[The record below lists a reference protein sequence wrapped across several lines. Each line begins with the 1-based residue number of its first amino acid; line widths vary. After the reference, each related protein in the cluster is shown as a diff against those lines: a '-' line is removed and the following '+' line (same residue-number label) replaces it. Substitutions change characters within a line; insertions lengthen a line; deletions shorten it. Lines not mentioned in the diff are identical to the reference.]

1 MIITAH
7 RDGRIVSIDGI
18 ALFKTSIIIARN
30 TPGRETE
37 GFLTGHLHFLNFI
50 DRPNDEREISVKGA
64 VEHIPHITLAF
75 GGLFLAMRTDFP
87 AQRSGIV
94 QYIIAVGCL
103 NDVHNVR
110 KIFFQPA
117 VKLWGKAAITVTV
130 AVDTLH
136 ADFLLHCLPI
146 LSKHNGS
153 PSYYESQ
160 SSNSLSELSI
170 GNELKFLFSWFFLSD
185 ARTVGVAPRTTYV
198 VIVTIIVIA
207 PTAVKTNHI
216 PFFIGVIVANYISTF
231 LAFIVMLESY
241 VDCFLFFFSETHSAE
256 TAACAVSLQSFH
268 VQPQSQTSVAESSTV
283 WGVFGSRI
291 SFIIVTI
298 PSIRVCASMTFAR
311 TFSKSRGK

>member
-1 MIITAH
+1 LPAI
-7 RDGRIVSIDGI
+7 
-18 ALFKTSIIIARN
+18 
-30 TPGRETE
+30 PGRETE

-50 DRPNDEREISVKGA
+50 DRPNDKREISVKGT

-94 QYIIAVGCL
+94 QYIIAMGCL
-103 NDVHNVR
+103 NDVHNVG

-117 VKLWGKAAITVTV
+117 VKLWGKTAITVTV

-136 ADFLLHCLPI
+136 ADLLLHRLPI

-153 PSYYESQ
+153 PSCYESQ

-170 GNELKFLFSWFFLSD
+170 GNELKFLFSWLLPSG
-185 ARTVGVAPRTTYV
+185 ARTVGVEPRTAYV
-198 VIVTIIVIA
+198 AIITIIIE
-207 PTAVKTNHI
+207 PTAEKNHI
-216 PFFIGVIVANYISTF
+216 PFSIGVIVTNYISTF

-241 VDCFLFFFSETHSAE
+241 VDCFLFFLSETHSAE

-283 WGVFGSRI
+283 WGALGSSI
-291 SFIIVTI
+291 SFITVVI

-311 TFSKSRGK
+311 TLSKSNGK